1 VFDLVSRLRANRHSV
16 AIRRQARLDEAG
28 RAADWARILPVH
40 CSSILGDGIASR
52 VGPLTA
58 SGTALY
64 RWMERHM
71 NNSPAQSGVP
81 ICWVAPLHRLGA
93 IRSPWVFTMT
103 DIAELLSGG
112 VSLSDLGCFCMLSTV
127 ALVLFSRAKCLL

>member
-1 VFDLVSRLRANRHSV
+1 
-16 AIRRQARLDEAG
+16 
-28 RAADWARILPVH
+28 
-40 CSSILGDGIASR
+40 
-52 VGPLTA
+52 
-58 SGTALY
+58 
-64 RWMERHM
+64 M